1 MTNLILLF
9 CFVLLRSSE
18 GEFAL
23 KCPILDTISL
33 VSVELTSIYP
43 IGIDTMYVLTGIYK
57 TFPQKHLI
65 KEHLFRGWRGYRYRR
80 VTGASILTLL
90 VTKG

>member
-1 MTNLILLF
+1 MTNLSLLF

-18 GEFAL
+18 GKFAL

-33 VSVELTSIYP
+33 ASVELTSIYP

-65 KEHLFRGWRGYRYRR
+65 RGTQREYSSKPLKRSIVKR
-80 VTGASILTLL
+80 VL
-90 VTKG
+90 VFKR